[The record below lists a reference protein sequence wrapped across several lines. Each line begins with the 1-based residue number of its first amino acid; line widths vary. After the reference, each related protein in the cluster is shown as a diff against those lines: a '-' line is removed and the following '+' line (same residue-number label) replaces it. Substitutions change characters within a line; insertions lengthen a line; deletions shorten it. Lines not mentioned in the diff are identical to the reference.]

1 MMSSPS
7 ICVVVPTYNEA
18 ESIARLITGI
28 NEALGGHPHRIIV
41 VDDGSMDGTREAIR
55 TLDGHNVEV
64 INRGRKTGLGSALA
78 CGLRTAIGYHPSL
91 VVTLDGDLSHD
102 PYEIP
107 RLLDAFSP
115 GVLVVGSRYVEEGEW
130 EGLGP
135 ARILVSVMA
144 NRLSG
149 RLLGTGVKDCTSGF
163 RCYPSEIVEAILP
176 KLRSVGFDFQVEAL
190 HESARMGYSAREVP
204 ISFHKRRTGRSKLGL
219 MEAVRLIRLIFR
231 VKFYQGRFTTA

>member
-1 MMSSPS
+1 
-7 ICVVVPTYNEA
+7 
-18 ESIARLITGI
+18 
-28 NEALGGHPHRIIV
+28 
-41 VDDGSMDGTREAIR
+41 MDGTREAIR

-135 ARILVSVMA
+135 ARILVSVIA

-163 RCYPSEIVEAILP
+163 RCYSSDIVEAILP

-190 HESARMGYSAREVP
+190 HESARMGYSALEVP

-219 MEAVRLIRLIFR
+219 MEAVRLIRLICR